1 MVSKIPILGITII
14 NIAFLTSY
22 AFAASILYIGFV
34 LENINNTIYTFTVP
48 AVSMPCTDLPPGLIL
63 LPDYVNDE
71 LEQQLLE
78 LVNWCEQDS
87 LTDVTAG
94 IIK

>member
-1 MVSKIPILGITII
+1 MCQLICSIVRVTLAKER
-14 NIAFLTSY
+14 
-22 AFAASILYIGFV
+22 AAVYFSN
-34 LENINNTIYTFTVP
+34 LEDINNTIFTFTVP

-63 LPDYVNDE
+63 LPDYVNGE

-78 LVNWCEQDS
+78 LVNWREQDS

-94 IIK
+94 IIE

>member
-1 MVSKIPILGITII
+1 
-14 NIAFLTSY
+14 
-22 AFAASILYIGFV
+22 
-34 LENINNTIYTFTVP
+34 
-48 AVSMPCTDLPPGLIL
+48 MPCTDLPPGLIL

-78 LVNWCEQDS
+78 LVNWREQDS

-94 IIK
+94 IIE